1 MIMPSFVLSTRSSAP
16 VEEVWK
22 LLHDPALFP
31 RWWTGIETVVV
42 GDAGAYTM
50 WPAGYP
56 DFPMAQQLQSEPAG
70 RRVTISCLV
79 SDLEFC
85 WQLREAGSGTD
96 IDVAVALPEREA
108 HRLDSQR
115 QVVAA
120 SIERLAALAENDHV
134 D

>member
-1 MIMPSFVLSTRSSAP
+1 MPNFSLSTRSSAP

-22 LLHDPALFP
+22 LLHDPTRFP
-31 RWWTGIETVVV
+31 QWWTGIETVVV
-42 GDAGAYTM
+42 GDAGTYTM

-56 DFPMAQQLQSEPAG
+56 DFPMLQQLHTESTG

-96 IDVAVALPEREA
+96 IDVEVALPEREA
-108 HRLDSQR
+108 GRLETQKA
-115 QVVAA
+115 VVAA

-134 D
+134 Y